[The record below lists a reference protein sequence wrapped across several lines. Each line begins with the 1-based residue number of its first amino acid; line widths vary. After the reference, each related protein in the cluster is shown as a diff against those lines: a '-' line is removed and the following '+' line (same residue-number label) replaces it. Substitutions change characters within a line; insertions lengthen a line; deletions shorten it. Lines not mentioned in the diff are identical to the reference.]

1 MGVKCVCVNF
11 HIAFEI
17 KFNKQ
22 FFSNLQFQFTTF
34 ILTYVNILFKEQY
47 EQRRSTVG

>member
-1 MGVKCVCVNF
+1 MGVKYICVNF

-22 FFSNLQFQFTTF
+22 FFSNLQFKFTMVV
-34 ILTYVNILFKEQY
+34 IP
-47 EQRRSTVG
+47 

>member
-1 MGVKCVCVNF
+1 MGVKCGCVNF

-22 FFSNLQFQFTTF
+22 FFSNLQFQFTTSF
-34 ILTYVNILFKEQY
+34 RFHYVELWCEEQY
-47 EQRRSTVG
+47 G